1 MQSVSAIA
9 HITSP
14 IGLITLSANER
25 HLTSVTIGGAP
36 PVPTPS
42 AAHPLLDKASAQ
54 IAEWFAGT
62 RRDFTL
68 PLAPLA
74 SARGNEL
81 RAGIAAIPY
90 GQTLTYGALAATL
103 GSAPRAVGQA
113 CMRNPF
119 PLIIPC
125 HRVTSASGPEH
136 YSGGDGVRTKSWLI
150 GFERGGRVGYE
161 EGWLF

>member
-14 IGLITLSANER
+14 IGLITVSAND
-25 HLTSVTIGGAP
+25 HYLTSVTIGGTP
-36 PVPTPS
+36 PVTVS
-42 AAHPLLDKASAQ
+42 RAGHRLLDEACAQ
-54 IAEWFAGT
+54 IADWFAGT
-62 RRDFTL
+62 RQNFTL

-81 RAGIAAIPY
+81 RAGIAAIAY

-136 YSGGDGVRTKSWLI
+136 YSGGDGARTKAWLI
-150 GFERGGRVGYE
+150 GFERGERVGYGD
-161 EGWLF
+161 GWLF

>member
-1 MQSVSAIA
+1 MQSVSAIT

-14 IGLITLSANER
+14 IGLISLSAND
-25 HLTSVTIGGAP
+25 HYLISVTIGGSP
-36 PVPTPS
+36 PACAPS
-42 AAHPLLDKASAQ
+42 AAHPLFDKASAQ

-81 RAGIAAIPY
+81 RAGIAAIAY
-90 GQTLTYGALAATL
+90 GQTLTYGELAATL

-136 YSGGDGVRTKSWLI
+136 YSGGDGARTKSWLI
-150 GFERGGRVGYE
+150 AFERGERVGYG